1 MVPVSN
7 PAGVLAFAHSQRCS
21 CKQPHPSHCKLK
33 SVVGVSLSVHKQWRR
48 RMAAGPTLALRK
60 QAIAAINARL
70 ARLAEPPCAKVSPGQ
85 EAINLRGVCSRAGS
99 SVTASTRGGG
109 FRRTLI
115 ATGKHRRPRWGAW
128 RGSRRQAHA
137 RHQRRQ
143 TLHEFQRRDP
153 DARGLVEPGT
163 LQLQHDVTRRI
174 FLARWDHLNNK
185 VSPKPKAAPTAVS
198 PPYSHSIINGAS
210 KPLSRIERFSVSS
223 ISTVKSTVI

>member
-1 MVPVSN
+1 M
-7 PAGVLAFAHSQRCS
+7 L
-21 CKQPHPSHCKLK
+21 
-33 SVVGVSLSVHKQWRR
+33 
-48 RMAAGPTLALRK
+48 
-60 QAIAAINARL
+60 AAIEFFKYLRAPIIWRHRGRTDPGVRRNDATVVQAYRNFT
-70 ARLAEPPCAKVSPGQ
+70 PPFSPCAPISLDQ
-85 EAINLRGVCSRAGS
+85 EAINLHGVCSRAGS

-115 ATGKHRRPRWGAW
+115 ATGKRRRPRWGAW

-223 ISTVKSTVI
+223 ISTVKSTVICI

>member
-1 MVPVSN
+1 MLARRPRVAWCLFRTPQVSWLSPPRKGAPASSPARRTANLN
-7 PAGVLAFAHSQRCS
+7 PSLVYRYRYINSGEEEWPQVRY
-21 CKQPHPSHCKLK
+21 SHCA
-33 SVVGVSLSVHKQWRR
+33 SRR
-48 RMAAGPTLALRK
+48 SPQSMPASRGLQNPHAQRYHRVK
-60 QAIAAINARL
+60 KRSI
-70 ARLAEPPCAKVSPGQ
+70 CAVY
-85 EAINLRGVCSRAGS
+85 CSRAGS

-185 VSPKPKAAPTAVS
+185 VSAKPKAAPTAVS
-198 PPYSHSIINGAS
+198 PPT
-210 KPLSRIERFSVSS
+210 PTRSS
-223 ISTVKSTVI
+223 TALLNRCHV